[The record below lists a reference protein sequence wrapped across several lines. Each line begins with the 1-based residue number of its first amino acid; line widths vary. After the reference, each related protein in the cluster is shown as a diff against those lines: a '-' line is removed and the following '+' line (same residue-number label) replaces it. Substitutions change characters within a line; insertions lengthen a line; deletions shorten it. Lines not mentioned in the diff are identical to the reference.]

1 MCGRELDG
9 VGSRGAG
16 ELDGV
21 GSRGAREL
29 DGVGSRGARE
39 LDGVGAERLV
49 FRAILRAVL
58 AYLLLW
64 FCRTL
69 LGLGCAP
76 VLPGLS

>member
-21 GSRGAREL
+21 G
-29 DGVGSRGARE
+29 
-39 LDGVGAERLV
+39 AERLD
-49 FRAILRAVL
+49 LRDMCAVL
-58 AYLLLW
+58 AYFRRSVFLL
-64 FCRTL
+64 R
-69 LGLGCAP
+69 CAA